1 MTKKSLNTPR
11 AKFTD
16 KPFVNGYTDIEKGN
30 TVFTIGNSGENE
42 DIWADNPPDYV
53 KMRCKLSAK
62 AAFPDVTISAGYRTT
77 PSGQDF
83 VMQKKLYDGSEISMN
98 NIVSE
103 VNIEFLEC
111 QTLDYQAPNFQ
122 SDCTIAQNE
131 LLKNPVIYRKVFQ
144 IQNISKRLP
153 NYPDTSNEQSE
164 IFTTK
169 SEAHPFAGMY
179 FTGIKLSNIQPYLF
193 YVGTNLQTKPYV
205 KIISAKE
212 AIRENSVKICK
223 DIDVD
228 ALSTLEDDICN
239 GKVKFTT
246 DETTYTSIFAQKD
259 TLISDVFT
267 ILFKKV
273 ND

>member
-1 MTKKSLNTPR
+1 MTKKSLNAPR

-30 TVFTIGNSGENE
+30 AVFTTGNSEENE
-42 DIWADNPPDYV
+42 DIWADSPPDYM

-62 AAFPDVTISAGYRTT
+62 AIFPDVTISAGYRTT
-77 PSGQDF
+77 PNGQDF
-83 VMQKKLYDGSEISMN
+83 VMQKKLYDSSEISMN
-98 NIVSE
+98 NMVSE
-103 VNIEFLEC
+103 VDVEFFEC
-111 QTLDYQAPNFQ
+111 QALDCQI
-122 SDCTIAQNE
+122 TQNE
-131 LLKNPVIYRKVFQ
+131 LLKNPVFYRKIFQ
-144 IQNISKRLP
+144 IQNISKRIP

-164 IFTTK
+164 IFTTR
-169 SEAHPFAGMY
+169 SDAYPFAGIY
-179 FTGIKLSNIQPYLF
+179 FTGIKLSNIQPCLF
-193 YVGTNLQTKPYV
+193 YVGTDLQTKPYV
-205 KIISAKE
+205 KIISTKE
-212 AIRENSVKICK
+212 AIQENSIKISK
-223 DIDVD
+223 DIDINS
-228 ALSTLEDDICN
+228 LSTLEDDICN